1 MSTTIDAVPTLEDAL
16 ASKPGVNLLV
26 DNDIGTGL
34 QAVRGP
40 ETTQVSALSLATGG
54 VGVGSEAVPATFRV
68 VAPAQTP
75 PGSYADIEFA
85 GQPDDGVKRRIG
97 VGNAKEY
104 GWLQSYEN
112 RPLYLN
118 PIGND
123 VVIGTNEEVPLS
135 SRVGIKTNSP
145 QADLD
150 VNGSLRTRT
159 LEVTGGFAVR
169 GIKQIADAPDKSRL
183 RSLAVDPTT
192 GTLYFV

>member
-1 MSTTIDAVPTLEDAL
+1 MSTTIDAAPTIDAEL
-16 ASKPGVNLLV
+16 ASKPGVNLVV

-40 ETTQVSALSLATGG
+40 EATQVSALSLATGG
-54 VGVGSEAVPATFRV
+54 AAVGSDAVPATFRV
-68 VAPAQTP
+68 VAPAETP
-75 PGSYADIEFA
+75 PPSYASIEFA
-85 GQPDDGVKRRIG
+85 GQPGDGVKRRIG
-97 VGNAKEY
+97 VGNAKDY
-104 GWLQSYEN
+104 AWLQSYEN

-123 VVIGTNEEVPLS
+123 VVIGTSDELPLS

-159 LEVTGGFAVR
+159 LEVTGSFAMR
-169 GIKQIADAPDKSRL
+169 GIKQIADAPDKGRL